1 MATWALALKWLR
13 VPRMPQTDPADFDA
27 ALQQVLV
34 PGESAAPHD
43 QLFAQV
49 LLDLRQ
55 RLADLE
61 ARLRRLR

>member
-1 MATWALALKWLR
+1 
-13 VPRMPQTDPADFDA
+13 MPQTDPADFDA
-27 ALQQVLV
+27 ALRQVLM
-34 PGESAAPHD
+34 PGESTSPHD
-43 QLFAQV
+43 LLFAQV